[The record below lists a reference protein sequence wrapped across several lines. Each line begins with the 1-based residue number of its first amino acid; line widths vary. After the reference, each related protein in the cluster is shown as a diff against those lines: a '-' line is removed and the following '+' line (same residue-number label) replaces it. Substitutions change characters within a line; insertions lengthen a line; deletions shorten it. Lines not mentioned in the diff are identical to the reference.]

1 MHNGQKPKHTP
12 NKNDNVLND
21 HVLTERD
28 FYPPSDD
35 RVLESN
41 IEDID
46 EDNNFVN
53 YCVEFFEMLDE
64 EEYYEN

>member
-1 MHNGQKPKHTP
+1 MHNGQKPNYTP
-12 NKNDNVLND
+12 NNNDNVLND
-21 HVLTERD
+21 HVLTEQD